1 MVLIKAVFLV
11 IKLYLLLN
19 YVVNKPSTPAF
30 WLEHHC
36 LLTGTWRVAG
46 WQGRWG
52 EQAKQPH
59 LVISSVDTRVATCGR
74 VACPTGQAGVSPA
87 VKGLLSGTLG
97 LPSSEDLRS
106 GLSL

>member
-52 EQAKQPH
+52 E
-59 LVISSVDTRVATCGR
+59 
-74 VACPTGQAGVSPA
+74 
-87 VKGLLSGTLG
+87 
-97 LPSSEDLRS
+97 
-106 GLSL
+106 